1 MKYIKSAFFALVL
14 AASAPV
20 FADDHAVVN
29 RPSGAD
35 FLYDIVLRPAGF
47 VATIIGGGLYLALSP
62 ATAITSLQPPHDTFK
77 TFADFIIMNPYKFTF
92 TRPVGD
98 YNFPQTE
105 K

>member
-1 MKYIKSAFFALVL
+1 MKIIKSAFIALIL
-14 AASAPV
+14 TASAPV
-20 FADDHAVVN
+20 FADNQPVVN
-29 RPSGAD
+29 KPAGAD
-35 FLYDIVLRPAGF
+35 FLYDVALRPVGF
-47 VATIIGGGLYLALSP
+47 VATILGTGLYLALSP